1 MSELRNGIGQPIG
14 FIMPD
19 WVSRE
24 PPPRTSMEG
33 RFCRVE
39 PLDVAR
45 HAEDL
50 YRANSADTEDSV
62 WTYLLHG
69 PFCDFAAYRH
79 WMENTCLG
87 DDPLFFAVIDLKT
100 SNAVGVASYMRID
113 PANGVIEVGH
123 INYSPALQR
132 TAAGTEAMYLM
143 MKRAFDEFG
152 YRRYEWK
159 CDKLNVASMRA
170 AQRYGFTFEG
180 VFRQALV
187 TKGRNRDT
195 AWFAIIDQD
204 WPAIKIAFESWLSPD
219 NMDDEGQQKQSF
231 GTFMPTMQT

>member
-14 FIMPD
+14 FAVPD

-24 PPPRTSMEG
+24 TPPRTPLEG

-39 PLDVAR
+39 PLDVTR

-50 YRANSADTEDSV
+50 YRADCADAEGSV
-62 WTYLLHG
+62 WTYLPYG
-69 PFCDFAAYRH
+69 PFRDFEAYRH

-87 DDPLFFAVIDLKT
+87 DDPLFYAVINLKT
-100 SNAVGVASYMRID
+100 GTAVGVASYMRID

-143 MKRAFDEFG
+143 MKRAFDEMG

-159 CDKLNVASMRA
+159 CDNLNVASMRA
-170 AQRYGFTFEG
+170 AQRYGFSFEG
-180 VFRQALV
+180 VFRQAVV

-195 AWFAIIDQD
+195 AWFAIID
-204 WPAIKIAFESWLSPD
+204 K
-219 NMDDEGQQKQSF
+219 
-231 GTFMPTMQT
+231 